1 MVGWAATRFEERSL
15 TTETKL
21 EPRALADRIAAIAAD
36 KLATDIVML
45 DMRGVVGYTDWLV
58 IATARS
64 DRHAKAVAEDV
75 IQTLKRDDRILA
87 QRVEGQREGTWIL
100 VDYLDV
106 VLHVFTPET
115 RGFYRLDRLWGQV
128 PTVEFAS

>member
-1 MVGWAATRFEERSL
+1 MVGWADVHVEEHSL
-15 TTETKL
+15 TDTQP

-58 IATARS
+58 IVSARS
-64 DRHAKAVAEDV
+64 DRHARAVADEV
-75 IQTLKRDDRILA
+75 RETLKREDRILA

-100 VDYLDV
+100 LDYLDV

-115 RGFYRLDRLWGQV
+115 RDFYRLDRLWGQV
-128 PTVEFAS
+128 PTVQFAS